1 MFVLVSMKTVLVNII
16 FIKKKKNIFSYLKF
30 IDFDFEFEKYHLDFN
45 LLIGIIVERNE

>member
-16 FIKKKKNIFSYLKF
+16 FIKKKNIFSYLKF